1 MILGAFECD
10 REAGLIEPLSQPRWL
25 VSWGSIG
32 SPLVEAVLA
41 CDA

>member
-1 MILGAFECD
+1 MLGAFGCD
-10 REAGLIEPLSQPRWL
+10 REATLIEPLSQRRWW